1 MADIITPETL
11 DNLRALLVRRT
22 PPHPDAPINTAFA
35 DMADPLV
42 EGEPLWAATSAGAEV
57 VDLADR
63 IARIAGKALWF
74 DDSADYSTA
83 LWEILAVVHPRLADL
98 IESDN
103 DDAQGVLYPPPTSTT
118 PAAPE

>member
-1 MADIITPETL
+1 MDDIITPETL

-22 PPHPDAPINTAFA
+22 PPHRDAPINTAFA

-74 DDSADYSTA
+74 DDNADYGAA
-83 LWEILAVVHPRLADL
+83 LWEILSMVHPRLADL
-98 IESDN
+98 IESDSE
-103 DDAQGVLYPPPTSTT
+103 DAQGVLYPPASTPTPTS
-118 PAAPE
+118 E